1 VTFEERNNLDP
12 ATVVKMIQMNP
23 RVYKLEGPLKL
34 RVTRS
39 LQTEE
44 TRFEYAADLMKRLG
58 VRGKV

>member
-1 VTFEERNNLDP
+1 
-12 ATVVKMIQMNP
+12 MIQMNP

-34 RVTRS
+34 RVTRPM
-39 LQTEE
+39 QTEE